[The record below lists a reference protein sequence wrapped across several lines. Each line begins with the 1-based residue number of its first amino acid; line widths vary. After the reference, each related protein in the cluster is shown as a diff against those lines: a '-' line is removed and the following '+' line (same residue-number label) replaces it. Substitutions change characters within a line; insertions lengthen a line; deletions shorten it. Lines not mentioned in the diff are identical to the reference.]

1 MPLFDL
7 SELTRL
13 LTGASNTVKNAFRTA
28 LGLGGGD
35 VSIDTSAYDGTGN
48 LVAGDDSV
56 QDVADKFNAFD
67 PEMQTEEN
75 RFVRLAIDTQPTTNI
90 RFIVAGQGGRP
101 LITQFPQRD
110 GTAWLIDYRQVS
122 GRLIVF
128 DSDTPTQN
136 FEINLQDLIAIRNEE
151 IGTDLDGSLF
161 LFANKSTRTG
171 VFTANPAIAEVF
183 PAAGVTLAP
192 GSLAMLTLNS
202 VGPNGPAQTYELIV
216 QPLGGDPDTETLYG
230 SGAPAATL
238 GVVGDSYVRTSSGE
252 EYKKTGTTTWIRQI
266 DNATQAELDAVQAE
280 VDAVEVEVDT
290 VQAEVDTLET
300 EVGALE
306 TRVNSIQSGAGDS
319 GFTPRRSDH
328 LSARGPIH
336 DLVVLTQDTESPLDD
351 HEFRF
356 YPREVGNFI
365 GVSRVDGLA
374 DGNLGGREASR
385 DVSLATANWND
396 IVAHTDYI
404 WGLDDTN
411 NSLVAHRLL
420 GLGAYGERVS
430 SRDKALGTGT
440 WGSAAVVSGFIY
452 VLNTTGN
459 VIQCINANT
468 LADVNTGD
476 LTIGGSADLVSMA
489 SFTDDRLVILD
500 NTNNTLLVYSVNLTT
515 GALTAQTAENIDLSA
530 DTWSFVGTDPSLS
543 DVNHQGSSNHYIFVV
558 NSSNEATTYNAAT
571 RQIVSKFA
579 FTLPAA
585 YQGAAPNDS
594 VNSMFFLDDTA
605 NSIRSLNLSRLLL
618 PSAVFGAQRIA
629 AIWVPTGVGD
639 ARRYRIH
646 VAYRTTFQSTPLSSI
661 DWLAA
666 GFKPQS
672 GQSRMVF
679 IENQTHGGNAYAVY
693 AEESVDGNRPGSH
706 YAGYMTI
713 SMRFGDEGYIERDG
727 SYSAYLART
736 AGLYNVFDV
745 GRGYEEARIIKKRD
759 LFFPFEY
766 LPASTVTSATT
777 GIVGGLTWDGDSLLV
792 LDAANAAVLG
802 FTNRVRD
809 ESKDIL
815 QSVLRSANASI
826 SGYGLT
832 WDGESVLIADRASD
846 TVWGFTNG
854 ARDNSKDIPQSVL
867 RSANSSIEPH
877 GLVWD
882 GESVLILDNQAR
894 AVWGFTNGVRD
905 SAKDISS
912 TVLNPVGANLF
923 GIAWDGESVLIIG
936 STNDAVFGFT
946 NGARDESKDISS
958 GVTRLLMPTNN
969 LNPQGMVWGGG
980 GLYILDATR
989 AVIVLVEI

>member
-1 MPLFDL
+1 MPLFDIPH
-7 SELTRL
+7 LTNL
-13 LTGASNTVKNAFRTA
+13 ISNASSTVKNALLTA
-28 LGLGGGD
+28 LGVRGTD
-35 VSIDTSAYDGTGN
+35 VSIDDSGYDGTGN
-48 LVAGDDSV
+48 LASGDNTAQAVAN
-56 QDVADKFNAFD
+56 KFNDFD
-67 PEMQTEEN
+67 PDMTIEEN
-75 RFVRLAIDTQPTTNI
+75 RFTRLAVDPLATTNV
-90 RFIVAGQGGRP
+90 RFIVANQGGRP
-101 LITQFPQRD
+101 ALSAFPQRD
-110 GTAWLIDYRQVS
+110 GTSWLIDYRQVS

-128 DSDTPTQN
+128 DPSSGTGN
-136 FEINLQDLIAIRNEE
+136 FEINLQDLIAIRTEL
-151 IGTDLDGSLF
+151 IGTDLDGSIF

-183 PAAGVTLAP
+183 PEAGVELRP
-192 GSLAMLTLNS
+192 GSLALITLNS
-202 VGPNGPAQTYELIV
+202 VGPNGSTQTYELIV
-216 QPLGGDPDTETLYG
+216 QPLSAEDPEEDKEPLFGTALPG
-230 SGAPAATL
+230 PNL
-238 GVVGDSYVRTSSGE
+238 GVVGDTYLRTSNGQW
-252 EYKKTGTTTWIRQI
+252 YKKTGTSTWTAQV
-266 DNATQAELDAVQAE
+266 DTATQAELDAVQAE
-280 VDAVEVEVDT
+280 VDAVE
-290 VQAEVDTLET
+290 AEVST
-300 EVGALE
+300 LE
-306 TRVNSIQSGAGDS
+306 TRVDTIQSEGVGS
-319 GFTPRRSDH
+319 TLTPRRSDH
-328 LSARGPIH
+328 LSPRGPLY
-336 DLVVLTQDTESPLDD
+336 DTVALTRDTESPLDD

-385 DVSLATANWND
+385 DVSLTTTDWND
-396 IVAHTDYI
+396 IVAHADYI